1 MGADAKDR
9 LIRELKDSVSEQR
22 QMNKTLR
29 AALENSNAQVA
40 ELTVQIRLLNE
51 QLDYMKRKLF
61 GRSSEK
67 TAAETDGQLTLFDEP
82 EEEKPAILPAAEIP
96 VRSQVRKQKA
106 IFEEKAKNLPV
117 ERVEVPLPDEE
128 FCTIHKIF

>member
-1 MGADAKDR
+1 M
-9 LIRELKDSVSEQR
+9 
-22 QMNKTLR
+22 
-29 AALENSNAQVA
+29 A

-82 EEEKPAILPAAEIP
+82 EEEKPAILPAVEIP

>member
-1 MGADAKDR
+1 M
-9 LIRELKDSVSEQR
+9 
-22 QMNKTLR
+22 
-29 AALENSNAQVA
+29 A

-67 TAAETDGQLTLFDEP
+67 TADETDGQLTLFDEP
-82 EEEKPAILPAAEIP
+82 EEEKPAILPAVEIP

-117 ERVEVPLPDEE
+117 ERVEYRCRMRSFVPYTKFFER
-128 FCTIHKIF
+128 